1 MTDFNRLRKL
11 VKRASQEKAQL
22 MFDGLFKKIT
32 SKFKTKANI
41 HHHKKKKKV
50 TNVGLSKNII
60 KEVNLAQSYI

>member
-41 HHHKKKKKV
+41 HHHKKKKV

-60 KEVNLAQSYI
+60 KKVNLAQSYI